1 MRDLFDELP
10 DVTPEISPAEWF
22 AIEKA
27 GGLDNYYL
35 ECLAR
40 GSLQTKLLTLSSD
53 PAWKGDITCRCLEIK
68 EI

>member
-35 ECLAR
+35 ELLAR
-40 GSLQTKLLTLSSD
+40 ASADHVADFEFRSG
-53 PAWKGDITCRCLEIK
+53 LER
-68 EI
+68 